1 MLRRTLTAWRPRQVV
16 RAAQSMPHFDVCV
29 IGAGPA
35 GVSAALRAVDYNKS
49 VCLIEKDRVG
59 GADLWNGALQSKTMW
74 EMSKFISNVS
84 GDAAKRIFEV
94 DVKEY
99 MVLDE
104 NRMRKSLVDASEFR
118 EKQVLHALKEA
129 KVSIVFGQAMF
140 ANPKEIS
147 VHSNETGE
155 YHSITADYFVIATG
169 SSPREHPHF
178 ATDKK
183 RIVTSDEIM
192 QQPVPKS
199 MVIVGAGVIGC
210 EFASI
215 YANFGQT
222 KVHIIDKAPRI
233 LPMEDEDIA
242 LYVQSLLE
250 KKGVVVHHEASLFD
264 LQSWDEAN
272 SGGVQYTIQHNRT
285 RKMETFEVEKALISI
300 GRNSNYKGLGL
311 ENLKCRVQDGKL
323 KVDDFQRC
331 VPHEHIYAIGD
342 ATMDI
347 ALVNMGETE
356 ARIAIDHMYSYKQE
370 RKTVVDNLSTIMFL
384 DEEVAAVG
392 LNEQQCQKQNIS
404 YMMARYGY
412 EFVSRAVA
420 MGDTKGFIK
429 IIVTNDR
436 QKRVL
441 GVRAV
446 GPHASSIVELAS
458 LAIHNHESAYELA
471 ELMTAYPA
479 ITQGFQECLRM
490 LLGRSILKPNVFP
503 QLILKTWVPP
513 HFERG
518 RSYQRDVSAQR
529 ASDERKAK
537 EQIDTKRLIDEQVA
551 EATKQAVAAKEKDS
565 SDPAAVTAAS
575 NTTASNKVA

>member
-1 MLRRTLTAWRPRQVV
+1 
-16 RAAQSMPHFDVCV
+16 MPHFDVCV

-35 GVSAALRAVDYNKS
+35 GISAALRAVDYNKS
-49 VCLIEKDRVG
+49 VCLIEKDRIG

-74 EMSKFISNVS
+74 EMSKFISNVTGEAS
-84 GDAAKRIFEV
+84 RRVFDKDI
-94 DVKEY
+94 KEF
-99 MVLDE
+99 MKLDE
-104 NRMRKSLVDASEFR
+104 SRLRKSLVTASEFR
-118 EKQVLHALKEA
+118 EQQILHALKEA
-129 KVSIVFGQAMF
+129 NVKIVFGAAMF
-140 ANPKEIS
+140 RSPKEIS
-147 VHSNETGE
+147 VHSNQDGM
-155 YHSITADYFVIATG
+155 YHTITADYFVIASG
-169 SSPREHPHF
+169 STPRDHPHF
-178 ATDKK
+178 AVDKK
-183 RIVTSDEIM
+183 RIVSSDQIM
-192 QQPVPKS
+192 EQAIPKS
-199 MVIVGAGVIGC
+199 IVIVGAGVIGC

-215 YANFGQT
+215 YANLGQT
-222 KVHIIDKAPRI
+222 KVSIIDKAPRI

-242 LYVQSLLE
+242 LYVQRMLE

-264 LQSWDEAN
+264 LQAWEENDETNCARGEEGV
-272 SGGVQYTIQHNRT
+272 GGVQYTVQHNRT
-285 RKMETFEVEKALISI
+285 RKIESFEVEKALVSI
-300 GRNSNYKGLGL
+300 GRVSNYKGLGL

-323 KVDDFQRC
+323 KVDDFQRA
-331 VPHEHIYAIGD
+331 VPHENIYAIGD

-356 ARIAIDHMYSYKQE
+356 ARLAIDHMYSYKQE
-370 RKTVVDNLSTIMFL
+370 RRTHIDNLSTIMFL

-392 LNEQQCQKQNIS
+392 LNEQQCQKENIS

-446 GPHASSIVELAS
+446 GPHASSVVELAS
-458 LAIHNHESAYELA
+458 LAIHNQESAYELA

-503 QLILKTWVPP
+503 QLVLKTWVPP
-513 HFERG
+513 NFERG
-518 RSYQRDVSAQR
+518 RSYQREVGKLKSKKEELAR
-529 ASDERKAK
+529 VKSDTDK
-537 EQIDTKRLIDEQVA
+537 LIKEQVA
-551 EATKQAVAAKEKDS
+551 EATKQAVAE
-565 SDPAAVTAAS
+565 VTAA
-575 NTTASNKVA
+575 NKAVTTPSVTP

>member
-1 MLRRTLTAWRPRQVV
+1 MLRRTVISNGRPRKVF
-16 RAAQSMPHFDVCV
+16 RSSGKMPHFDVCV
-29 IGAGPA
+29 IGGGPA
-35 GVSAALRAVDYNKS
+35 GVSAALRAVDYDKT
-49 VCLIEKDRVG
+49 VCLIEKNRIG

-74 EMSKFISNVS
+74 EMSKFMANIC
-84 GDAAKRIFEV
+84 GDASQRIFAT
-94 DVKEY
+94 DLRSH

-104 NRMRKSLVDASEFR
+104 TKMRASLVSASEFR
-118 EKQVLHALKEA
+118 EKQILHALQQA
-129 KVSIVFGQAMF
+129 KVNMVFGQAMF
-140 ANPKEIS
+140 ASPNEIN
-147 VHSNETGE
+147 VHSYETGE
-155 YHSITADYFVIATG
+155 YNTITADYFVIATG
-169 SSPREHPHF
+169 SSPREHPHY
-178 ATDKK
+178 ATDGK
-183 RIVTSDEIM
+183 RIITSDEIM
-192 QQPVPKS
+192 TQSIPKS

-215 YANFGQT
+215 YANLGQT
-222 KVHIIDKAPRI
+222 KVSIIDKAPRI

-242 LYVQSLLE
+242 LYVQRLLE
-250 KKGVVVHHEASLFD
+250 KKGVTVHHESTLFD
-264 LQSWDEAN
+264 LQAWEDETNPAI
-272 SGGVQYTIQHNRT
+272 GGVQYTIQSNRDKA
-285 RKMETFEVEKALISI
+285 KMETCEVDKALISI

-311 ENLKCRVQDGKL
+311 ENTKCRVQDGKL
-323 KVDDFQRC
+323 KVDDYQRC

-356 ARIAIDHMYSYKQE
+356 ARFAIDHIYSYKQE

-392 LNEQQCQKQNIS
+392 LNEQQCQRQNIS

-513 HFERG
+513 DFERG
-518 RSYQRDVSAQR
+518 RSHQ
-529 ASDERKAK
+529 ASVGKARQK
-537 EQIDTKRLIDEQVA
+537 ELVKEKEKRNTEAMIKEQVA
-551 EATKQAVAAKEKDS
+551 QATKAASTDS
-565 SDPAAVTAAS
+565 PATPAAPVVPAA
-575 NTTASNKVA
+575 TP